1 MYATKRTKSK
11 WVVRWWKVLCSVVFG
26 ADWIM
31 SKGEWNFVKVIH
43 NYEIPLWCNKATI
56 KSTGGKEINWICV
69 FNSIT
74 MVDSRWLCV
83 QLIEISKGNC
93 FNNNIESNGIKTTT
107 TKTMMM
113 ETQIGSDEKLKCMQ
127 LSFITL

>member
-31 SKGEWNFVKVIH
+31 SKGS
-43 NYEIPLWCNKATI
+43 EILLKSFTI
-56 KSTGGKEINWICV
+56 MKFHYVAIRRRLNQQGERK
-69 FNSIT
+69 
-74 MVDSRWLCV
+74 
-83 QLIEISKGNC
+83 LIEYVFLIQLQWSTRDDCVCSLLKFQKG
-93 FNNNIESNGIKTTT
+93 IVLIIISNGIKTTT

-113 ETQIGSDEKLKCMQ
+113 ETRIGSEEKLKCMQ